1 MQMLTEKNIKKIILE
16 NYFDYQYLFLAFQ
29 SKLLSGMYSRYQ
41 SLENGNLVLY
51 FEKKAHQD
59 ILGQKN
65 YDLNFNISY
74 EKFWENHSV
83 INPKQRSL
91 VKIAT
96 EINLPK
102 ETVRRKILELTEQK
116 ILSKK
121 NKNTGWLPNEQYKKD
136 YNLFVQEEIEDVS
149 RIIFFVCKKLNHPI
163 SRDHLT
169 KELKEKFSFY
179 WFHYLGVQLKYL
191 RAWNKQFNDLELI
204 LIFLQV
210 SNLFMSKAKEK
221 NLSHKNL
228 YNNPNLIKNFETLSI
243 GATSISEITKIPRAT
258 CVRKLEILIKL
269 KLISQDKI
277 SKRYYIIPDA
287 ISESLVST
295 ELNKLVVILF
305 SKFFFICIKAVNV
318 KV

>member
-1 MQMLTEKNIKKIILE
+1 M
-16 NYFDYQYLFLAFQ
+16 
-29 SKLLSGMYSRYQ
+29 
-41 SLENGNLVLY
+41 
-51 FEKKAHQD
+51 
-59 ILGQKN
+59 
-65 YDLNFNISY
+65 
-74 EKFWENHSV
+74 
-83 INPKQRSL
+83 
-91 VKIAT
+91 
-96 EINLPK
+96 
-102 ETVRRKILELTEQK
+102 
-116 ILSKK
+116 
-121 NKNTGWLPNEQYKKD
+121 
-136 YNLFVQEEIEDVS
+136 
-149 RIIFFVCKKLNHPI
+149 IFFVCKKLNHPI
-163 SRDHLT
+163 SRDYLT

-179 WFHYLGVQLKYL
+179 WFHYLGVQLEYL
-191 RAWNKQFNDLELI
+191 RAWNKQFNGLELI

-210 SNLFMSKAKEK
+210 ANLFMSKAKEK

-228 YNNPNLIKNFETLSI
+228 YNNPNLIKNFETASI
-243 GATSISEITKIPRAT
+243 SATSISEITKIPRAT

>member
-1 MQMLTEKNIKKIILE
+1 MQMLTEKNIEKIILE

-74 EKFWENHSV
+74 KKFWENHSV

-121 NKNTGWLPNEQYKKD
+121 NKNTGWLPNEKYKKD

-149 RIIFFVCKKLNHPI
+149 RMIFFVCKKLDHPI

-179 WFHYLGVQLKYL
+179 WFHYLGVQLEYL

-210 SNLFMSKAKEK
+210 ANLFMLKAKE
-221 NLSHKNL
+221 KNL
-228 YNNPNLIKNFETLSI
+228 YNNPNLIKNFETTSI
-243 GATSISEITKIPRAT
+243 SATFISEITKIPRAT

-287 ISESLVST
+287 ISESLVSK
-295 ELNKLVVILF
+295 ELTKLVVILF
-305 SKFFFICIKAVNV
+305 SKFFFICIKAVNA

>member
-1 MQMLTEKNIKKIILE
+1 MEIHSAKTIEDEILN
-16 NYFDYQYLFLAFQ
+16 NYLEYQYLFIEFQ
-29 SKLLSGMYSRYQ
+29 SKFLSDLYANFQ
-41 SLENGNLVLY
+41 NVENGNIVLY
-51 FEKKAHQD
+51 FAKNTHQG
-59 ILGQKN
+59 ILRQKD

-83 INPKQRSL
+83 INHKQRSL